1 MILNPGEHTLK
12 TLMVHG
18 NMSKPQVLVIA
29 GPNGSGKSTI
39 TKLMPYYGVYINA
52 DDLKSEYALTDLEAA
67 QKAEALR
74 NKCVEKNADFTFE
87 TVLSTERNLLLLRKA
102 KKANYEIHCIYVLT
116 SDPDINVARVK
127 SRVREGGHDVP
138 EDKIRSRYSKALKLL
153 PRLLDICDRIFIY
166 DNSIIPSLIFKKD
179 EDGSGYFATEIWPM
193 KKIKKLLKNGNGSQ
207 LL

>member
-1 MILNPGEHTLK
+1 
-12 TLMVHG
+12 
-18 NMSKPQVLVIA
+18 MSKPQVLVIA